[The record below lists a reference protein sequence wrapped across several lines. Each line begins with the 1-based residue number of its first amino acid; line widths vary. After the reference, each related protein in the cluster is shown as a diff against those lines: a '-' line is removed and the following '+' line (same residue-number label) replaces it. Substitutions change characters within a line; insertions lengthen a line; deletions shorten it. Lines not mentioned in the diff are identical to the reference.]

1 MKDRA
6 AAAAAERSVEE
17 RYSQWKSL
25 VPVLYDWLANH
36 NLVDPNI
43 LLYFLQRNAAIYA
56 TLISET
62 NVRGHIARLCNSSLP
77 RLSYGAYGRKIC
89 PSIKSSTHYPDPIT
103 LDGSEWPQW
112 GPQVEQATY
121 KNRQRLYLSE
131 QTDGSVPNTLVIA
144 NVEVVKAR
152 VAAAEHIAQVFNE
165 ESRSPFVKKSKT
177 IIHPGEV
184 NRIRELPQNS
194 NIVATHTDSPDVLI
208 WDVETQS
215 NRQPVLGAT
224 PSRPDLILT
233 GHQDNAEFALAMSPT
248 EPFVLSGGKD
258 KSVVL
263 WSIHDHISSL
273 AADQGAQKSP
283 GSKGVAANGKP
294 EGTTVQARGI
304 FQGHEDTV
312 EDVQFNPSS
321 VGDDS
326 CLILWDARTGS
337 SPVVKVEKAH
347 NADLHCVDWNPNDV
361 NLILTGSADN
371 TVRMYDRRNLT
382 SGGVGSPV
390 HIFEGHTAAV
400 LCVQWSPAKASVFG
414 SAAEDGI
421 LNIWDHGKVNSGAT
435 LMTSFTLSEIGKMA
449 NHAGTENS
457 GSPPGLFFKHAGH
470 RDKVVDFH
478 WNAADPW
485 TIVSVSEDGEKTGG
499 GGTLQIWRM
508 IDLIYRPEEEVIAEL
523 DKFKDHLLTCSTS

>member
-1 MKDRA
+1 MKDR
-6 AAAAAERSVEE
+6 AAERSVED
-17 RYSQWKSL
+17 RYTQWKSL

-36 NLVDPNI
+36 NLVWP
-43 LLYFLQRNAAIYA
+43 
-56 TLISET
+56 
-62 NVRGHIARLCNSSLP
+62 SLSC
-77 RLSYGAYGRKIC
+77 R
-89 PSIKSSTHYPDPIT
+89 
-103 LDGSEWPQW
+103 W

-152 VAAAEHIAQVFNE
+152 VAAAEHIAQFNE

-273 AADQGAQKSP
+273 SVEGAQKSS
-283 GSKGVAANGKP
+283 GSKGVAANGKL
-294 EGTTVQARGI
+294 GSTTVQARGI

-312 EDVQFNPSS
+312 EDVQFNPSSAMEFCS

-347 NADLHCVDWNPNDV
+347 NGDLHCVDWNPNDV

-371 TVRMYDRRNLT
+371 TVRMYDRRNLS
-382 SGGVGSPV
+382 SGGAGSPV

-400 LCVQWSPAKASVFG
+400 LCVQWSTAKASVFG
-414 SAAEDGI
+414 SSAEDGV
-421 LNIWDHGKVNSGAT
+421 LNIWDHGK
-435 LMTSFTLSEIGKMA
+435 IGKMA
-449 NHAGTENS
+449 SQGGNS
-457 GSPPGLFFKHAGH
+457 SSEGLFFRHAGH
-470 RDKVVDFH
+470 RDKIVDFH

-523 DKFKDHLLTCSTS
+523 DKFKDHLLTCSAS

>member
-1 MKDRA
+1 MKDKP
-6 AAAAAERSVEE
+6 AERAVEE
-17 RYSQWKSL
+17 RYTQWKSL

-36 NLVDPNI
+36 NLVWP
-43 LLYFLQRNAAIYA
+43 
-56 TLISET
+56 
-62 NVRGHIARLCNSSLP
+62 SLSC
-77 RLSYGAYGRKIC
+77 R
-89 PSIKSSTHYPDPIT
+89 
-103 LDGSEWPQW
+103 W

-144 NVEVVKAR
+144 NVEVVKSR
-152 VAAAEHIAQVFNE
+152 VAAAEHIAQFNE

-208 WDVETQS
+208 WDVESQS

-224 PSRPDLILT
+224 PSRPDLVLT
-233 GHQDNAEFALAMSPT
+233 GHQDNAEFALAMCPT

-273 AADQGAQKSP
+273 AADQGASKSP
-283 GSKGVAANGKP
+283 GSKGGAVNGKP
-294 EGTTVQARGI
+294 ADGSTVQARGV

-321 VGDDS
+321 AQEFCSVGDDS
-326 CLILWDARTGS
+326 CLILWMQELACPLLLR
-337 SPVVKVEKAH
+337 
-347 NADLHCVDWNPNDV
+347 
-361 NLILTGSADN
+361 SADN
-371 TVRMYDRRNLT
+371 SVRMFDRRNLT

-400 LCVQWSPAKASVFG
+400 LCVQWSPAKATVFG
-414 SAAEDGI
+414 SAAEDGL
-421 LNIWDHGKVNSGAT
+421 LNIWDHGK
-435 LMTSFTLSEIGKMA
+435 IGKVENYA
-449 NHAGTENS
+449 EAGDS
-457 GSPPGLFFKHAGH
+457 SYPPGLFFRHAGH

-508 IDLIYRPEEEVIAEL
+508 IDLIYRPEEEVVAEL
-523 DKFKDHLLTCSTS
+523 DKFKSHLLACSSS

>member
-1 MKDRA
+1 MKDR
-6 AAAAAERSVEE
+6 AAERSVED
-17 RYSQWKSL
+17 RYTQWKSL

-36 NLVDPNI
+36 NLVWP
-43 LLYFLQRNAAIYA
+43 
-56 TLISET
+56 
-62 NVRGHIARLCNSSLP
+62 SLSC
-77 RLSYGAYGRKIC
+77 R
-89 PSIKSSTHYPDPIT
+89 
-103 LDGSEWPQW
+103 W

-152 VAAAEHIAQVFNE
+152 VAAAEHIAQFNE

-273 AADQGAQKSP
+273 SVEGAQKSS
-283 GSKGVAANGKP
+283 GSKGVAANGKL
-294 EGTTVQARGI
+294 GSTTVQARGI

-312 EDVQFNPSS
+312 EDVQFNPSSAMEFCS

-347 NADLHCVDWNPNDV
+347 NGDLHCVDWNPNDV

-371 TVRMYDRRNLT
+371 TVRMYDRRNLS
-382 SGGVGSPV
+382 SGGAGSPV

-414 SAAEDGI
+414 SSAEDGV
-421 LNIWDHGKVNSGAT
+421 LNIWDHGK
-435 LMTSFTLSEIGKMA
+435 IGKMA
-449 NHAGTENS
+449 SQGGNS
-457 GSPPGLFFKHAGH
+457 SSEGLFFRHAGH
-470 RDKVVDFH
+470 RDKIVDFH

-523 DKFKDHLLTCSTS
+523 DKFKDHLLTCSAS

>member
-1 MKDRA
+1 MKDKA
-6 AAAAAERSVEE
+6 ADRSVED
-17 RYSQWKSL
+17 RYTQWKSL

-36 NLVDPNI
+36 NLVWP
-43 LLYFLQRNAAIYA
+43 
-56 TLISET
+56 
-62 NVRGHIARLCNSSLP
+62 SLSC
-77 RLSYGAYGRKIC
+77 RCIFYYRR
-89 PSIKSSTHYPDPIT
+89 
-103 LDGSEWPQW
+103 W

-152 VAAAEHIAQVFNE
+152 VAAAEHISQFNE
-165 ESRSPFVKKSKT
+165 ESRSPFVKKYKT

-208 WDVETQS
+208 WDVENQT

-273 AADQGAQKSP
+273 ATDSGTQKSP
-283 GSKGVAANGKP
+283 GSNGKS
-294 EGTTVQARGI
+294 GNGSTVQARGI

-321 VGDDS
+321 AQEFCSVGDDS

-337 SPVVKVEKAH
+337 SPAVKVEKAH
-347 NADLHCVDWNPNDV
+347 DADLHCVDWNPNDV

-382 SGGVGSPV
+382 SGGIGSPV
-390 HIFEGHTAAV
+390 HIFEGHSAAV

-414 SAAEDGI
+414 SAAEDGV
-421 LNIWDHGKVNSGAT
+421 LNIWDHGK
-435 LMTSFTLSEIGKMA
+435 IGKEE
-449 NHAGTENS
+449 NGAGAENS
-457 GSPPGLFFKHAGH
+457 NYPPGLFFRHAGH

-478 WNAADPW
+478 WNSADPW

-508 IDLIYRPEEEVIAEL
+508 IDLIYRSEEEVIEEL
-523 DKFKDHLLTCSTS
+523 DKFKSHLLTCSGSS

>member
-1 MKDRA
+1 MD
-6 AAAAAERSVEE
+6 AAEERTVEE
-17 RYSQWKSL
+17 RYGQWKSL
-25 VPVLYDWLANH
+25 IPVLYDWLANH
-36 NLVDPNI
+36 NLVWP
-43 LLYFLQRNAAIYA
+43 
-56 TLISET
+56 
-62 NVRGHIARLCNSSLP
+62 SLSC
-77 RLSYGAYGRKIC
+77 R
-89 PSIKSSTHYPDPIT
+89 
-103 LDGSEWPQW
+103 W

-144 NVEVVKAR
+144 NVEVVKSR
-152 VAAAEHIAQVFNE
+152 VAAAEHIAQFNE

-208 WDVETQS
+208 WDVESQA
-215 NRQPVLGAT
+215 NRQPLLGAT

-233 GHQDNAEFALAMSPT
+233 GHKDNAEFALAMCPT

-263 WSIHDHISSL
+263 WSIQDHISTL
-273 AADQGAQKSP
+273 ASDQGSQKSP
-283 GSKGVAANGKP
+283 GPKGALVNGKNADSP
-294 EGTTVQARGI
+294 TIQARGT
-304 FQGHEDTV
+304 FLGHEDTV
-312 EDVQFNPSS
+312 EDVQFNPSSTQEFCS

-326 CLILWDARTGS
+326 CLILWDARTGC
-337 SPVVKVEKAH
+337 SPAVKVEKAH

-371 TVRMYDRRNLT
+371 SVRMFDRRNLT
-382 SGGVGSPV
+382 SGGVGCPI
-390 HIFEGHTAAV
+390 HIFEGHSAAV
-400 LCVQWSPAKASVFG
+400 LCVQWSPDKGTVFG
-414 SAAEDGI
+414 SSAEDGI
-421 LNIWDHGKVNSGAT
+421 LNIWDHAK
-435 LMTSFTLSEIGKMA
+435 IGKMDDSVGA
-449 NHAGTENS
+449 EDSNY
-457 GSPPGLFFKHAGH
+457 PPGLFFRHAGH

-508 IDLIYRPEEEVIAEL
+508 IDLIHRPEDEVIAEL
-523 DKFKDHLLTCSTS
+523 ETFKSHLLTCSDS